1 MQYRGL
7 TLDPFQ
13 ETAITH
19 LYEGRS
25 VLVCAPTGTG
35 KTIVADAI
43 VDRALE
49 QGKKVVYTA
58 PIKALSNQKYRDYCR
73 LHGADRVGLVTGDLV
88 INRDAPCLV
97 MTTEILRNMLL
108 TGEDTTELLAVVL
121 DEIHFLDDRERGTV
135 WEEVLI
141 YLPDTVQIV
150 GLSATL
156 SNVQEFADWLSHV
169 RGATVEVVEEHQ
181 RAVPL
186 EIFFTN
192 AETGP
197 VKPSGFSDAYRR
209 WKKDQKSER
218 GGGRRG
224 RRQRGGR
231 SRDRKPKPKRTS
243 HLNVF
248 EQLRF
253 DGTPYLYFVFSRKQT
268 EQFAKRLGRKVR
280 RSMLDF
286 DAQQAM
292 DERLARAVEELGPAF
307 PEELEELYSKGIAFH
322 HAGLHV
328 QLKALVEE
336 LYERK
341 LLRVLYTTTTF
352 ALGINMP
359 ARTVVLDGIKKYDG
373 RGVNPL
379 TVRGFM
385 QKAGRAGRRGM
396 DQHGT
401 VLVRM
406 DFDDYAESL
415 PHLERYLK
423 GDSEPVRSSFNLSF
437 NSVVNLLERHGREPC
452 RGIVERSFLAFREQ
466 LEEVE
471 LKDEATRMEHALR
484 SAGWKPED
492 GKPKDHKLRRQ
503 SRQLRRLERRIAES
517 GQRVWNNF
525 ERRRQFLVEIGYL
538 TADDEQNA
546 GARILRNIQIEELF
560 TTELILAG
568 VLEDL
573 SDEMLF
579 GVMTAMTGSLPRQCF
594 MRHREE
600 PTVFKLAKEI
610 TAIRMGD
617 VVTRGEAI
625 TGQTATW
632 TPELIRF
639 GICWER
645 GEKLEDLHR
654 LYECETDLSGQ
665 LVSNFRRAKDMVTQ
679 LRQAH
684 AEDPFMSDR
693 LRALARKV
701 SRDEVEVVG

>member
-1 MQYRGL
+1 MQFRGL

-19 LYEGRS
+19 LREGRS

-35 KTIVADAI
+35 KTIVADA
-43 VDRALE
+43 VVERALTE
-49 QGKKVVYTA
+49 GKRVVFTA

-73 LHGADRVGLVTGDLV
+73 IYGKDKVGLVTGDLV

-108 TGEDTTELLAVVL
+108 TGEDTSQLMAVVL

-141 YLPDTVQIV
+141 YLPSSVQIL

-169 RGATVEVVEEHQ
+169 RGSTVEVVEEHQ

-186 EIFFTN
+186 EICFSN
-192 AETGP
+192 NHTGV
-197 VKPSGFSDAYRR
+197 VKPSAFADAYRR
-209 WKKDQKSER
+209 WKKDQKSE

-224 RRQRGGR
+224 RGRGR
-231 SRDRKPKPKRTS
+231 RDGKPKPKRTS
-243 HLNVF
+243 HLALF

-268 EQFAKRLGRKVR
+268 EQFAKRLGRKVS
-280 RSMLDF
+280 RSLLERED
-286 DAQQAM
+286 QHRL
-292 DERLARAVEELGPAF
+292 DERLSQAVEELGAAF
-307 PEELEELYSKGIAFH
+307 PEELENLYRKGIAFH

-336 LYERK
+336 LYEAK

-359 ARTVVLDGIKKYDG
+359 ARTVVLDAIKKYDG

-396 DQHGT
+396 DEHGT
-401 VLVRM
+401 VIVKL
-406 DFDDYAESL
+406 DFEDYGQSL
-415 PHLERYLK
+415 PSLERYLK
-423 GDSEPVRSSFNLSF
+423 GDPEPVRSSFNLSF
-437 NSVVNLLERHGREPC
+437 NSVVNLLDRHGREAC
-452 RGIVERSFLAFREQ
+452 RGIVERSFLAFRDVAQSEQ
-466 LEEVE
+466 MEQEVS
-471 LKDEATRMEHALR
+471 RMQHALM
-484 SAGWKPED
+484 SQGWKPEH
-492 GKPKDHKLRRQ
+492 GKPKDHKLRKQ
-503 SRQLRRLERRIAES
+503 SRQLRQLEARVAES

-525 ERRRQFLVEIGYL
+525 EQRRQFLVDVGYL
-538 TADDEQNA
+538 TKDDEQNA
-546 GARILRNIQIEELF
+546 GARILRNVQIEELF
-560 TTELILAG
+560 TTELILDG

-573 SDEMLF
+573 EDEVLF
-579 GVMTAMTGSLPRQCF
+579 GVLVAMTGSLPRQCF
-594 MRHREE
+594 MHHREE
-600 PTVFKLAKEI
+600 PRIFQLAKHI
-610 TAIRMGD
+610 TNVRMGD

-625 TGQTATW
+625 TGLTTTW

-639 GICWER
+639 GVCWER
-645 GEKLEDLHR
+645 GEKLEDLKR

-679 LRQAH
+679 LRQVH
-684 AEDPFMSDR
+684 LEDEHMATR
-693 LRALARKV
+693 LKALAKRV